1 MEFRFRQV
9 EKGKGPRGDVQDIY
23 VLELVN
29 DDGEVIPLLCLHH
42 NVEYSLEEV
51 PLRVDVLR
59 PEVLEVSFG
68 GTR

>member
-9 EKGKGPRGDVQDIY
+9 EKGKGPQGDVQDIY
-23 VLELVN
+23 VLELV
-29 DDGEVIPLLCLHH
+29 DDGKVIPLLCLHH

-51 PLRVDVLR
+51 PLRMDVLH
-59 PEVLEVSFG
+59 PEMLEVTFG